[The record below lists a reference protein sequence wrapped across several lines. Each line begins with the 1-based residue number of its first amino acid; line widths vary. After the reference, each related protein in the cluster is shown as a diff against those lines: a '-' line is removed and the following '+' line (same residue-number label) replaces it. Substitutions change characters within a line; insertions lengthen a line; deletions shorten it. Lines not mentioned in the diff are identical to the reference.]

1 MHPKPDYGESSSAN
15 YVYDEDKLPLPTCG
29 IRATADYEGDRVYA
43 SATVLPCK
51 HCSDEQRERSMAKTI
66 QRRCYYCNQPGHQ
79 IAFCK
84 EKENDEATLLIRQAI
99 DTGTHTHEE
108 DKLETQSSSST
119 ALTVAF
125 GRKFDSFKRIKNIFG
140 VETNTRENHF
150 YFIQGVGAVDVVSG
164 NEKFRIQS
172 VYYTPEL
179 DRNILSLDQLIIQ
192 GFTVKFNGERCKL
205 FPTFSTPLMNKKN
218 NITGLT
224 REDEIGSREKQL
236 IIEKESEHET
246 FKSDYLND
254 YFEKLNL
261 TSNEPDW
268 NVMILQ
274 SMKFKEFQ
282 DCKALLDM
290 LDDSEYVMKYKY
302 EIEGKFEEMI
312 DWFLKTKMG
321 ITSRPVPVY
330 MGGHRTVTSNNL
342 WAMVSKDMGHDY
354 EDGDYMRILYAMYL
368 DVIIYY
374 YKFKSVQGS
383 VTEDQTQ
390 GSARNDDKA
399 AEGGRR
405 TISTGCIPD
414 DDREHYALFVGN
426 DWMGMKKAQ
435 KRHRFDFQQAEKAVN
450 EANRS
455 VLMNSRGYN
464 PV

>member
-29 IRATADYEGDRVYA
+29 IRARATADYEGDRVYA

-66 QRRCYYCNQPGHQ
+66 QRRCYYYNEPGHQ

-108 DKLETQSSSST
+108 DNVRDSEFIINGTDGGLWSEIWYVNTKLKRHFSGN
-119 ALTVAF
+119 L
-125 GRKFDSFKRIKNIFG
+125 DSFKRIKNIFG
-140 VETNTRENHF
+140 VETNTGENHV
-150 YFIQGVGAVDVVSG
+150 YFIRGIGAVDVVSG

-274 SMKFKEFQ
+274 SMKFKEFL

-312 DWFLKTKMG
+312 DWFLKKKMG
-321 ITSRPVPVY
+321 ITWRPVPVY
-330 MGGHRTVTSNNL
+330 MGNN
-342 WAMVSKDMGHDY
+342 
-354 EDGDYMRILYAMYL
+354 
-368 DVIIYY
+368 
-374 YKFKSVQGS
+374 
-383 VTEDQTQ
+383 
-390 GSARNDDKA
+390 
-399 AEGGRR
+399 
-405 TISTGCIPD
+405 
-414 DDREHYALFVGN
+414 
-426 DWMGMKKAQ
+426 KK
-435 KRHRFDFQQAEKAVN
+435 
-450 EANRS
+450 
-455 VLMNSRGYN
+455 
-464 PV
+464 